1 MQGWRV
7 PQAAL
12 RRVGTRAV
20 LGPQRLEVQL
30 LGGCSPPRAAGTPCG
45 GHSAPTTYFPATSRP
60 PVQEGLWL
68 PLSEPL
74 TSCHHQRPPLQCP
87 RGTVL
92 CLFNS
97 EPYLGGG
104 DSSV

>member
-30 LGGCSPPRAAGTPCG
+30 LGGCSPPEGRWDPLWWPLSSHHLLPSYLRA
-45 GHSAPTTYFPATSRP
+45 SRP
-60 PVQEGLWL
+60 SGRPLASPV
-68 PLSEPL
+68 
-74 TSCHHQRPPLQCP
+74 
-87 RGTVL
+87 
-92 CLFNS
+92 
-97 EPYLGGG
+97 
-104 DSSV
+104 